1 MNGYLQLAD
10 RLDSFATL
18 LHPQKIA
25 GHYSQA
31 KIMRE
36 AASAIRDLEQQL
48 TEHAAREKDA
58 RQIVESNRG
67 AA

>member
-1 MNGYLQLAD
+1 
-10 RLDSFATL
+10 L